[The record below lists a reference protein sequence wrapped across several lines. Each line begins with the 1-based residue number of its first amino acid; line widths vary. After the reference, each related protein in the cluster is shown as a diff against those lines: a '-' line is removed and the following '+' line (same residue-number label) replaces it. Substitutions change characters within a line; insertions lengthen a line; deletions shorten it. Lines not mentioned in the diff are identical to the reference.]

1 MSSPAPPPP
10 LPPRPPRPVG
20 VHFLVDSAVAFLAIV
35 VVALII
41 GFPFWLIVV
50 LALALGAAFAPFTRR
65 AEPRALAARP
75 TAPGPDG
82 G

>member
-20 VHFLVDSAVAFLAIV
+20 VHFLVDSAVAFLAVV
-35 VVALII
+35 VVALILGI
-41 GFPFWLIVV
+41 PFWLIVV
-50 LALALGAAFAPFTRR
+50 LALALGAGFAPVTRR
-65 AEPRALAARP
+65 AEERALAARR
-75 TAPGPDG
+75 AAHGGDG